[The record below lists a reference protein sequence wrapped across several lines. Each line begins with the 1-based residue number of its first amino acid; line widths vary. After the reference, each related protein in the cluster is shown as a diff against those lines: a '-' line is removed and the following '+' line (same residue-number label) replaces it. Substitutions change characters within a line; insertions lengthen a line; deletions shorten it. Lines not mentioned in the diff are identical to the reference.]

1 MSRPYHPPRHTM
13 SKQPRCSDADPQR
26 CQGVTKNGQC
36 TQLSLDGE
44 DFCKR
49 HARKSSADIEKARLR
64 HYLLSNPM
72 LQAKMER
79 QAGIEEVRSL
89 REEIHLARVMV
100 ETRLDLIEEGD
111 KGDMLSAFSSINTY
125 LQTIEK
131 LTASAYKMEL
141 SLGNLLTK
149 ASVFTLGQDIVIILA
164 EELKDVDNY
173 EAIIDRISGRLVV
186 AIANTQNE
194 EKKTK

>member
-1 MSRPYHPPRHTM
+1 MTL
-13 SKQPRCSDADPQR
+13 KRCHDDDPNR
-26 CQGVTKNGQC
+26 CQGITKSGQC
-36 TQLSLDGE
+36 TQLAEESS

-72 LQAKMER
+72 LQEKMER
-79 QAGIEEVRSL
+79 QSGIEEVRSL

-100 ETRLDLIEEGD
+100 ETRLDLIEEGN
-111 KGDMLSAFSSINTY
+111 KGDMLAAFSSINTY

-131 LTASAYKMEL
+131 LTSSCHKMEI
-141 SLGNLLTK
+141 SLGHLLTK
-149 ASVFTLGQDIVIILA
+149 SSVFSLGQDMVAILA
-164 EELKDVDNY
+164 EELQGIDDY
-173 EAIIDRISGRLVV
+173 EETIDRISERLVV

-194 EKKTK
+194 EKK